1 MGVTVIP
8 SYVSEV
14 VHPTDYDF
22 TTLTKNCLCQG
33 VNGAPVGKGSERLE
47 DQRPD
52 VGGAGGG
59 GRSSG
64 WPGVKH
70 YTIGAGQERVR
81 VQRLDIFLRQQAW
94 FLSVRIIR

>member
-52 VGGAGGG
+52 VGGAGWGG
-59 GRSSG
+59 DHLGG
-64 WPGVKH
+64 L
-70 YTIGAGQERVR
+70 E
-81 VQRLDIFLRQQAW
+81 
-94 FLSVRIIR
+94 